1 MYTVEGSE
9 LRIHLLDYMHMTK
22 FIELRKALVLYHIHV
37 YKTSLSP
44 TLSLSLSLSKHN
56 IRNQN
61 AMQDPI
67 KTQLSYSG
75 SKHSIWELLDHLNMW
90 RAS

>member
-44 TLSLSLSLSKHN
+44 TLSPSLPLSPFLSPN
-56 IRNQN
+56 IMLEIR
-61 AMQDPI
+61 MQYKI
-67 KTQLSYSG
+67 
-75 SKHSIWELLDHLNMW
+75 LLKPN
-90 RAS
+90 